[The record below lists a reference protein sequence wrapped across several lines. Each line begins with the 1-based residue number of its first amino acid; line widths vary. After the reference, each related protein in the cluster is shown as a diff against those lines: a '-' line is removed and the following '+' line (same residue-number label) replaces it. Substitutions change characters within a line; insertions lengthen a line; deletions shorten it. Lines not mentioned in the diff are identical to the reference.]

1 MNYGLYY
8 GNIRFKN
15 SYGRELLQNQF
26 PICVLSRDSSDPEHS
41 SKLDSSAF
49 AGQYTKT
56 DHQSAAIKIYPN
68 PSDGIITV
76 DLPTDTIFSIRI
88 YNTQG
93 FLVYTDDNIVQH
105 RYTLNIA
112 SFPQGVYFVVVHSR
126 NSTYSLKFFKQ

>member
-1 MNYGLYY
+1 MKRLLFALLMCSLDAFAQHVSLDVAIQVSTNHMR
-8 GNIRFKN
+8 NI
-15 SYGRELLQNQF
+15 
-26 PICVLSRDSSDPEHS
+26 
-41 SKLDSSAF
+41 DSSAF
-49 AGQYTKT
+49 AGQYSKT
-56 DHQSAAIKIYPN
+56 DRQSAALKIYPN